1 MQKRARDQDT
11 IQPTPLPPTTIAIA
25 RRRQSHAESAV
36 WVRTK
41 GRTEPMPQHERNF
54 ITTDLG
60 DPYRITRPPTHR
72 APFVWCSPH
81 SGRVYPQAFLDASRL
96 DPLSLRKSEDCYV
109 DDLLAKVP
117 SLGAPLLCAQFPR
130 AYLDVNRE
138 PYELDPVLFQGPMP
152 DFANTQSARVIGGI
166 GTIPRIVA
174 DGENIYP
181 GPIPLATAFA
191 RIEQL
196 YKPYHAALS
205 SLLDETFQIFGHAV
219 LIDCH
224 SMPSALMAQ
233 NNSTRP
239 DFVLGDRF
247 GAACDPTLTTFVKN
261 ALVRCGYDVQLN
273 RPYAGGYITEHYGR
287 PQRGIHAL
295 QVEMNR
301 GLYVDERT
309 LTPTAG
315 FKTLQDNLTNL
326 AARLMNE
333 FPHLGRHNAAAE

>member
-1 MQKRARDQDT
+1 MPHNERHSITTELAEPFLVTR
-11 IQPTPLPPTTIAIA
+11 PTT
-25 RRRQSHAESAV
+25 
-36 WVRTK
+36 T
-41 GRTEPMPQHERNF
+41 
-54 ITTDLG
+54 
-60 DPYRITRPPTHR
+60 R

-81 SGRVYPQAFLDASRL
+81 SGRVYPQAFLNTTRL

-109 DDLLAKVP
+109 DDLISKVP
-117 SLGAPLLCAQFPR
+117 SLGVPLLCAQFPR

-138 PYELDPVLFQGPMP
+138 PYELDPILFQEPMP

-174 DGENIYP
+174 DGENIYA
-181 GPIPLATAFA
+181 GPISLAAAFQ
-191 RIEQL
+191 RIELL

-205 SLLDETFQIFGHAV
+205 SLLDETFQTFGVAV

-233 NNSTRP
+233 SNATRP

-247 GAACDPTLTTFVKN
+247 GAACDPTLTAFVKN
-261 ALVRCGYDVQLN
+261 ALQRHGYHIQLN

-287 PQRGIHAL
+287 PLRGIHAL
-295 QVEMNR
+295 QIEMNR

-309 LTPTAG
+309 MKPTPG
-315 FKTLQDNLTNL
+315 FISLQANLMNL
-326 AARLMNE
+326 AARLATE
-333 FPHLGRHNAAAE
+333 LTHLGQHSAAAE